1 MLTLIGIVVT
11 LIVVGLL
18 LWAAEQIPMDGTIRR
33 ILEVIVVVFVV
44 LWLLSAFGLLGTGTG
59 VVL

>member
-33 ILEVIVVVFVV
+33 ILEVIVVFVV